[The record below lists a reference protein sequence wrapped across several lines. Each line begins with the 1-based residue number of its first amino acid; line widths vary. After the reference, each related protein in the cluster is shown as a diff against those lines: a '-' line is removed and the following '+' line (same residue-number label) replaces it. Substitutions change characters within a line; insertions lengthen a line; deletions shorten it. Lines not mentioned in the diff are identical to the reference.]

1 MKNETLFCYVCHR
14 HVQSYCDVMMMMEMK
29 IVVDVEKER
38 TPTRK
43 VTRDGVL
50 FPQIGPPIC
59 RVV

>member
-1 MKNETLFCYVCHR
+1 MKNETLFWYVCHR
-14 HVQSYCDVMMMMEMK
+14 HVQSYCDVVMMK

-50 FPQIGPPIC
+50 PF
-59 RVV
+59 VE